1 METGPVSSFPFPVSA
16 FAIFHFLFS
25 NFRGFRM
32 TAKRTLEF
40 VFAALLAVALALAL
54 NAWHGAALERAALD
68 ATLKTGKADQA
79 DLAKQS
85 AAVIQDLKERVA
97 ALEQVKA
104 QAVTP
109 AQIVREIPTFLPQSL
124 PAPVATITAPAPAGS
139 PPNTPPQI
147 AGLEVPAVDMKP
159 LFDQLVDCKECAV
172 KLAAAEGQES
182 IDADKIKSLTT
193 ERDAALKAAKGGS
206 VWHRVKDKAE
216 TIVVTG
222 AIVYALAKAKR

>member
-124 PAPVATITAPAPAGS
+124 PEPVATITAPAPAGS
-139 PPNTPPQI
+139 PPGTPPTVTGLQI
-147 AGLEVPAVDMKP
+147 PAVDMKP
-159 LFDQLVDCKECAV
+159 LFDELVDCKECAA
-172 KLAAAEGQES
+172 KLTAAEGQTS
-182 IDADKIKSLTT
+182 IDRDEIASLTK
-193 ERDAALKAAKGGS
+193 ERDAAVKAAKGGS
-206 VWHRVKDKAE
+206 VWTKAKHGAE
-216 TIVVTG
+216 VFFIGAATG
-222 AIVYALAKAKR
+222 ALLAGIKK